1 MKTRTVVDTTGS
13 SVISE
18 AIPLDEGYVGD
29 GRQMPPDRVIYARS
43 PGGTFTTAVPLMW
56 GIDKNHMEPLVI
68 DGEAVTVTPGGDP
81 VSLKYSACY
90 IGCNLTG
97 ITSTDLI
104 VEINI

>member
-56 GIDKNHMEPLVI
+56 
-68 DGEAVTVTPGGDP
+68 
-81 VSLKYSACY
+81 
-90 IGCNLTG
+90 
-97 ITSTDLI
+97 
-104 VEINI
+104 